1 MDEQTGDQPSATIH
15 PSSSHLS
22 SLIGN
27 SGLDARTILRAVTR
41 MSPLA
46 LVLSDPMLPD
56 CPVVFCNA
64 AFTKLTGYTEDEII
78 GRNLRF
84 LQGPDTDKAAIRQLK
99 QAVADRREDQV
110 DLWNYRKDGSR
121 FWNSMFLGPVFDRT
135 GRLIYLFGSQTDAT
149 ARWEAEE
156 ARAQTQRLDALKAM
170 AAGMAVGIDGLLSGI
185 AGTAEKLSQRSADAW
200 EKEQLARITRSAA
213 SAGRLASQLLSF
225 AGQARLNPKIADLN
239 QLVTDFQRIAGQI
252 VAPHVR
258 VETIACEGALP
269 ARIDSGQLNLAL
281 FHLLRNA
288 SEASYQ
294 SGGKIHITTR
304 AMEGDEAEIAVADDG
319 AGMPPGMAAQAA
331 TPFFTTR
338 DGGKSMGLGLSM
350 VAGFCQQSG
359 GRMAIESTPRLGTTV
374 RLRFPLAAA

>member
-1 MDEQTGDQPSATIH
+1 MDDQTSSPAPPHATD
-15 PSSSHLS
+15 LS
-22 SLIGN
+22 SLIAE
-27 SGLDARTILRAVTR
+27 SGLDARAILRAVTR

-46 LVLSDPMLPD
+46 LVLSDPMQPD

-64 AFTKLTGYTEDEII
+64 AFTKLTGYTEDEVI
-78 GRNLRF
+78 GRNCRF
-84 LQGPDTDKAAIRQLK
+84 MQGPDTDPAAIRQLK
-99 QAVADRREDQV
+99 QAIADRREDQV

-121 FWNSMFLGPVFDRT
+121 FWNSMFIGPVFDRA

-149 ARWEAEE
+149 ARWEAEA
-156 ARAQTQRLDALKAM
+156 ARVHVQQQDALKDM
-170 AAGMAVGIDGLLSGI
+170 AAGMAGGIANLLSGVS
-185 AGTAEKLSQRSADAW
+185 GTAEKLIQRSTDSW
-200 EKEQLARITRSAA
+200 EKEQLARITSSAA

-304 AMEGDEAEIAVADDG
+304 AMEGGEAEIAVADDG

-338 DGGKSMGLGLSM
+338 DDGKSMGLGLSM

-359 GRMAIESTPRLGTTV
+359 GHMTIESTPRLGTTV
-374 RLRFPLAAA
+374 RLRFPRAAA

>member
-1 MDEQTGDQPSATIH
+1 MDEQAGTPPSPAIR
-15 PSSSHLS
+15 PSSSDLS
-22 SLIGN
+22 SLIGD
-27 SGLDARTILRAVTR
+27 SGLEARAILRAVTR

-64 AFTKLTGYTEDEII
+64 AFTKLTGYTEEEVV
-78 GRNLRF
+78 GRNCRF
-84 LQGPDTDKAAIRQLK
+84 LQGPDTDRAAIRQLK
-99 QAVADRREDQV
+99 QAVADRREDQI

-121 FWNSMFLGPVFDRT
+121 FWNSMFVGPVFDRA

-156 ARAQTQRLDALKAM
+156 ARAQAQRLDALKAM
-170 AAGMAVGIDGLLSGI
+170 AAGMAGGIDSLLSGI
-185 AGTAEKLSQRSADAW
+185 ASTAEKLTQRSADSW

-225 AGQARLNPKIADLN
+225 AGQARLNPKTADLN
-239 QLVTDFQRIAGQI
+239 QLVIDFQRIAGQI

-288 SEASYQ
+288 SEASYP

-304 AMEGDEAEIAVADDG
+304 TFEGGEAEIAVADDG
-319 AGMPPGMAAQAA
+319 AGMPAEMAARAI

-338 DGGKSMGLGLSM
+338 DDGKNMGLGLSM

-359 GRMAIESTPRLGTTV
+359 GRMAIESTPRLGTIV
-374 RLRFPLAAA
+374 RMRFPLAPA